1 MVERSGEIREVG
13 SSSLSS
19 PMRGVAQKEECS
31 LWERE
36 VACSSQAT
44 PTDQAMDETMPNS
57 SSPIWPD
64 DFRGFG
70 TNVRPRRQR

>member
-44 PTDQAMDETMPNS
+44 PTEEAIAVSMPN
-57 SSPIWPD
+57 PDTPKWPD

-70 TNVRPRRQR
+70 TNVRPRKQR

>member
-19 PMRGVAQKEECS
+19 PMRGVAQMEECPV
-31 LWERE
+31 WGRE

-44 PTDQAMDETMPNS
+44 PITL
-57 SSPIWPD
+57 
-64 DFRGFG
+64 R
-70 TNVRPRRQR
+70 VRQ